1 MDKNLIGSELEKSVK
16 ALLINFDKSYKL
28 NATSGSKAYLTLET
42 ENPNSTLALLTD
54 TLKDYKI
61 ELV

>member
-61 ELV
+61 ALV